1 MTWHFLVQE
10 SFLYSFIYLN
20 HVASQCKMLF
30 RTSYLN
36 QRSSTPFC
44 ASFPWASWVWQ
55 LTKAISQNNFSI
67 IVVYLSRAKVDN
79 SFSQRAKWETNK
91 LNPYWCPVSH
101 VAPWGNELRN
111 SDLKFVIEDHHIC
124 LHFNTMLP
132 SRQLMIPSIWAGI
145 PSHRVFSRGYP
156 CSGWMVLCPFSMFSL
171 NLQNSPPLNRYVLP
185 LWAQMKAASTLFTV
199 SPDFFLMPQSERGR
213 G

>member
-1 MTWHFLVQE
+1 MLHLSVRCYLELLILILSVRHSLEHLGCDSWQKLSPKITSLSLLCICLEQRWTIHFPKGQVR
-10 SFLYSFIYLN
+10 N
-20 HVASQCKMLF
+20 C
-30 RTSYLN
+30 
-36 QRSSTPFC
+36 
-44 ASFPWASWVWQ
+44 
-55 LTKAISQNNFSI
+55 
-67 IVVYLSRAKVDN
+67 
-79 SFSQRAKWETNK
+79 TNK

-132 SRQLMIPSIWAGI
+132 SRQLMMPSIWAGI

-199 SPDFFLMPQSERGR
+199 SPDFFFMPQSERGR